1 MKVDEISRVGI
12 AFTDDGDL
20 MPLVAHKD
28 NRGNFQVF
36 RSNGSFGVEL
46 LLGFEEFELQA
57 VNDDVI
63 DSLVDHINDPAFS
76 DAKGIIKIEDGLIF
90 VTDFE
95 CGECDYIKG
104 ALIPENR
111 VAIESNIVCGELD
124 DAGDADYVSEVLE
137 YFE

>member
-1 MKVDEISRVGI
+1 MKVNEVSRVGI

-20 MPLVAHKD
+20 LPLVAHKD
-28 NRGNFQVF
+28 DRGNFRVF
-36 RSNGSFGVEL
+36 RSNGAFGMEM

-57 VNDDVI
+57 VDDGMI
-63 DSLVDHINDPAFS
+63 DSLVDHINDPAFEGT
-76 DAKGIIKIEDGLIF
+76 KGIIKIEDGLIF

-111 VAIESNIVCGELD
+111 VPVESNIVCGELD